1 MLQRIGPY
9 LAGALLLSIITAKAQ
24 ELPEPDNH
32 QVLGYA
38 EKVRIEPAE
47 MTVRARLDTGATT
60 TSVNATDI
68 EPFKRDGKPW
78 VRFTVLD
85 SDDQQIRLERPIER
99 IARIRSAAGKEQRY
113 VVRMAL
119 CVGTVQRR
127 IEVNL
132 SDRSD
137 MHYPLLVGR
146 NFLADTVLVDS
157 STRYLR
163 EPACEQDRIAENEPV
178 GDTDG

>member
-1 MLQRIGPY
+1 MFRRIRPC
-9 LAGALLLSIITAKAQ
+9 LAGSLLFTLITAQAE
-24 ELPEPDNH
+24 ELPSGDH
-32 QVLGYA
+32 RVLGYA
-38 EKVRIEPAE
+38 EKARIEPAE

-60 TSVNATDI
+60 TSVNATDV
-68 EPFKRDGKPW
+68 EPFERNADPW

-85 SDDQQIRLERPIER
+85 SENRQVRLARRVER
-99 IARIRSAAGKEQRY
+99 IAHIRSAAGKEKRY
-113 VVRMAL
+113 VVTMTL
-119 CVGTVQRR
+119 CVGTIQRR

-157 STRYLR
+157 SARYLQD
-163 EPACEQDRIAENEPV
+163 PACEREQTAGAKPGRA
-178 GDTDG
+178 G

>member
-1 MLQRIGPY
+1 MFRRIGPC
-9 LAGALLLSIITAKAQ
+9 LAGSLLFTVITASAD
-24 ELPEPDNH
+24 ELPSGDRL
-32 QVLGYA
+32 VLGYA
-38 EKVRIEPAE
+38 EKVHIEPAE

-68 EPFKRDGKPW
+68 EPFERDAEPW

-85 SDDQQIRLERPIER
+85 SENRQVRIARRVER
-99 IARIRSAAGKEQRY
+99 IAHIRSAAGKEKRY
-113 VVRMAL
+113 VVRMTL

-146 NFLADTVLVDS
+146 NFLADTVLVDAS
-157 STRYLR
+157 ARYLQDPTCDR
-163 EPACEQDRIAENEPV
+163 EPTAGAKP
-178 GDTDG
+178 GGTG

>member
-1 MLQRIGPY
+1 MFRRFGSC
-9 LAGALLLSIITAKAQ
+9 LAASLLFTLTAASAE
-24 ELPEPDNH
+24 ELPDGDRL
-32 QVLGYA
+32 VLGYA

-47 MTVRARLDTGATT
+47 MTVRGRLDTGATT
-60 TSVNATDI
+60 TSVNATAI
-68 EPFKRDGKPW
+68 EPFERNGEPW

-85 SDDQQIRLERPIER
+85 SENRKVRLARRVER

-113 VVRMAL
+113 VVKMAL

-137 MHYPLLVGR
+137 MLYPLLVGR
-146 NFLADTVLVDS
+146 NFLADTVLVDAS
-157 STRYLR
+157 ARYLQD
-163 EPACEQDRIAENEPV
+163 PACDRKPTADAKP
-178 GDTDG
+178 GGTG